1 MRYFEIIA
9 DLSWS
14 WATVVAILPSR
25 QERAGTH
32 TNFNRLVEIELT
44 IPQRIVASTPTGG
57 AMDTTT
63 KSSQTRAM
71 PSILDK
77 ELGEQAKDAFG
88 HQHYADMLMNL
99 IESKHRPPY
108 SIGLLGSWGT
118 GKSSIKELYLSSLKN
133 DNTGPKG
140 ARRRDRIHTISFN
153 AWRHGGEQDIKRALL
168 RDAYQQLGGDD
179 EILHRHLHNQIT
191 NVASIKRNWW
201 EWIKEALMQ
210 NATSAALFLL
220 IFGICLGALVLTST
234 FLGTTSSWTIPAVV
248 VAASTVAIFL
258 CKYVVDLRLRSPSLF
273 SPQTTITFPATRT
286 EEYERLL
293 VTQIQAFRKEN
304 KSCTRLV
311 VFVDDLDR
319 LSAAE
324 MVAGLDAIRTFLELS
339 LKVDGD
345 DFGVIFV
352 ISCDEDRIADAL
364 SRGRGKTNPDLPATV
379 VTRSDARRYL
389 DRLFQFRLEIPPFPK
404 VDMRKFAEQKL
415 NEAGTTVDDLAS
427 KGVRLDDLVDKLIHP
442 GVQSPRNAIQILN
455 AFLQSWWIASLREKN
470 GNGSLSAG
478 ALHAGA
484 VTGHPLALAALSV
497 IKVDFPDF
505 YNALQ
510 KRPELIQDF
519 NAAVF
524 RNEDTSSLSLGAQI
538 ALRDF
543 LLPTENGTLTND
555 VKPDSRPLRQYL
567 SSLQGLRWPK
577 HMQPLLLMAEDSLS
591 GKFGDGAVELNAAFV
606 SGDTKGVLEVLGHHL
621 DTADLSVEDVRLLE
635 QLVEDS
641 ADETT
646 ARKINKARVIA
657 DLARRIPRDLRPGL
671 LVPLARDL
679 VAFRELRVSVRPS
692 GAQFLLGSIGA
703 EDSRDLAGAFGKDL
717 LTGEVLDFP
726 LRSGEA
732 PNIDELT
739 TDVLDAVQLVLDIR
753 DAHGLGQ
760 VTANLL
766 RNWLLKRD
774 VRSKEGSQ
782 TIGFNRLES
791 FVAKYSDL
799 LTLLSSDYVDLVI
812 AELDAANPSVDDL
825 EKVLVDVRSLHER
838 MFAEG
843 QQSREIAW
851 RQLARIGKAKNMD
864 AVTSGWK
871 TAGDHTGA
879 ATPEQAVAFLSAI
892 AERLTGGMNERPK
905 VSPTWQPGAVA
916 FLDLLTAWEGN
927 VQFGSILSMIP
938 LLKAWSGHDACA
950 PFMIRAAEIVRRRNP
965 GLWSTLAD
973 QLLTAS
979 LQGLPSTIVAYLAN
993 HAQEF
998 TNEQRSIWIGK
1009 LGEVINAATINEKAS
1024 QNYAKA
1030 IEQMPRPVWSNPDYQ
1045 GHAQQLVARLLVMYN
1060 NKEFIEAY
1068 FPSARSLL
1076 DTLPPQAAGTFLN
1089 SIFEQAYGA
1098 PLAYAALHQRMIGHW
1113 PERNDQIGQYNTDQI
1128 VSRGAQFVRSHVA
1141 DYNVATG
1148 SVFRSTVDLYARKL
1162 ATANTGP
1169 ELAASAIALWP
1180 TDPQAILD
1188 TVEQLRTEYS
1198 AATIVSILTGSQPQD
1213 GRAQEFADI
1222 VAKSASDDDWMEVS
1236 NLLLAQQPNALNGMP
1251 DGALSVWLSALEGRA
1266 AKGLRRLLAVDTRND
1281 DQKDRLIHQAL
1292 QRMPELGFEFFSEE
1306 IAALIVNTAGPKS
1319 SATLYGHLDQ
1329 IVGLASNGDE
1339 RSLLSSKLIG
1349 ILPLVPT
1356 DRIAKLSSIIKA
1368 LGGKSRLERA
1378 SETIDKLDESQLE
1391 LVIKEFSDS
1400 KLLRKALEALQE
1412 SKNEM

>member
-1 MRYFEIIA
+1 
-9 DLSWS
+9 
-14 WATVVAILPSR
+14 
-25 QERAGTH
+25 
-32 TNFNRLVEIELT
+32 LVEIKLT
-44 IPQRIVASTPTGG
+44 ILQRIVASIPTGG

-63 KSSQTRAM
+63 KSSHTRAM

-77 ELGEQAKDAFG
+77 ELGEQSKDAFG
-88 HQHYADMLMNL
+88 HQHFADMLMNL
-99 IESKHRPPY
+99 IESQHRPPY

-118 GKSSIKELYLSSLKN
+118 GKSSIKELYLSSLLN
-133 DNTGPKG
+133 DNKALKG

-179 EILHRHLHNQIT
+179 EILNRHLHNQVT
-191 NVASIKRNWW
+191 TVASAKRGLR
-201 EWIKEALMQ
+201 EWLKEALLQ
-210 NATSAALFLL
+210 NATSALLFVLILAACLAAMAGAAMLMGMTAQWAISVALLSATTIAGFL
-220 IFGICLGALVLTST
+220 S
-234 FLGTTSSWTIPAVV
+234 
-248 VAASTVAIFL
+248 
-258 CKYVVDLRLRSPSLF
+258 KNVVDLRLRSPSLF

-304 KSCTRLV
+304 QSCTRLV

-319 LSAAE
+319 LSATE

-339 LKVDGD
+339 LKVDRD

-364 SRGRGKTNPDLPATV
+364 SRGRGKTNLDLPATV

-415 NEAGTTVDDLAS
+415 KEAGTIVDELQD

-497 IKVDFPDF
+497 MRVDFPDF
-505 YNALQ
+505 FNALQ

-543 LLPTENGTLTND
+543 LLPTENGSLAND
-555 VKPDSRPLRQYL
+555 VKPDSRPLRQFL

-577 HMQPLLLMAEDSLS
+577 HMQPLLLLAEDSLS
-591 GKFGDGAVELNAAFV
+591 RKFGDRAVELNAAFA
-606 SGDTKGVLEVLGHHL
+606 SGDTTGVLEVLGHHL
-621 DTADLSVEDVRLLE
+621 DTADLGVEDVRLLE
-635 QLVEDS
+635 QLAEDS
-641 ADETT
+641 ADETK

-657 DLARRIPRDLRPGL
+657 DLAPRIPSELRPGL
-671 LVPLARDL
+671 IVPLAREL
-679 VAFRELRVSVRPS
+679 VAFKELRLSVRPI
-692 GAQFLLGSIGA
+692 GAQSLLGSIGA
-703 EDSRDLAGAFGKDL
+703 EDSRDLAGAFGRDL
-717 LTGEVLDFP
+717 LTGDVLDFP

-760 VTANLL
+760 GTANLL

-774 VRSKEGSQ
+774 VRSREGSQ
-782 TIGFNRLES
+782 TIGFNKLES

-799 LTLLSSDYVDLVI
+799 LILLSSDYVDRVI
-812 AELDAANPSVDDL
+812 AELAAANPSIDDP
-825 EKVLVDVRSLHER
+825 EKVLADVKSIHER
-838 MFAEG
+838 LFAEG
-843 QQSREIAW
+843 QQSRQEAW
-851 RQLARIGKAKNMD
+851 RQLALIGEVKNMD
-864 AVTSGWK
+864 AVASAWK
-871 TAGDHTGA
+871 TASNHTGS
-879 ATPEQAVAFLSAI
+879 ATSEQAVAFLSAI

-927 VQFGSILSMIP
+927 VQLGSILSLIP

-950 PFMIRAAEIVRRRNP
+950 PFMIRAAEIVRRRDS

-973 QLLTAS
+973 QLLTDS
-979 LQGLPSTIVAYLAN
+979 LRGLPSKIVAYLAN
-993 HAQEF
+993 HAQEL
-998 TNEQRSIWIGK
+998 TNEQTTVWISK
-1009 LGEVINAATINEKAS
+1009 LAEVINAATINEKAS
-1024 QNYAKA
+1024 QNYAMA

-1045 GHAQQLVARLLVMYN
+1045 AHAQHLVAKLLAMYN
-1060 NKEFIEAY
+1060 NKEYIEAY

-1076 DTLPPQAAGTFLN
+1076 DALPPQAAGTFLN
-1089 SIFEQAYGA
+1089 SIFDQAYGA
-1098 PLAYAALHQRMIGHW
+1098 PLAYAALHQQMVDHW
-1113 PERNDQIGQYNTDQI
+1113 PEKNDQIGQYNADQI
-1128 VSRGAQFVRSHVA
+1128 ALRAAQFIRSHVT

-1148 SVFRSTVDLYARKL
+1148 SVFRSSVDLYARRL
-1162 ATANTGP
+1162 ATGNTGS
-1169 ELAASAIALWP
+1169 ELATSAIALWP
-1180 TDPQAILD
+1180 TDPRTVLD
-1188 TVEQLRTEYS
+1188 TVEQMRTEYS
-1198 AATIVSILTGSQPQD
+1198 AVTIVSILTGSQPQD
-1213 GRAQEFADI
+1213 WRAQEFADI
-1222 VAKSASDDDWMEVS
+1222 VAKSASDEDWMDVS
-1236 NLLLAQQPNALNGMP
+1236 NLLLAQQPTALNGMP

-1266 AKGLRRLLAVDTRND
+1266 ATGLRRLLAVDSLND

-1292 QRMPELGFEFFSEE
+1292 ERMPELGFGFFSEE
-1306 IAALIVNTAGPKS
+1306 IAALLESVVGPKS
-1319 SATLYGHLDQ
+1319 SATLYGHLDK

-1339 RSLLSSKLIG
+1339 KSLLSSKLIG
-1349 ILPLVPT
+1349 ILPSVST
-1356 DRIAKLSSIIKA
+1356 DRIAKLSSTIKT
-1368 LGGKSRLERA
+1368 LGGKALLEHA
-1378 SETIDKLDESQLE
+1378 SETINKLDEDQLE
-1391 LVIKEFSDS
+1391 IIVREFGDS
-1400 KLLRKALEALQE
+1400 KPLRKALETLQE
-1412 SKNEM
+1412 SKKEAYP